1 MPVAWFMSSNL
12 RATTHFSE
20 PMSKIP
26 QVSRALA
33 ESKATAPYADT
44 GRLENQHEDR

>member
-1 MPVAWFMSSNL
+1 M
-12 RATTHFSE
+12 THIPE
-20 PMSKIP
+20 PMSKFL
-26 QVSRALA
+26 VFRALV